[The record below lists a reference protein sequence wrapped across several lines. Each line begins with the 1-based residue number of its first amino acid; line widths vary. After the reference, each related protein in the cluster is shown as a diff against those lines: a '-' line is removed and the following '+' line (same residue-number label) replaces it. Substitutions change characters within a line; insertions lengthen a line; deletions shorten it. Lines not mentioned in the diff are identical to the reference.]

1 MQARDHLYPG
11 DSRSFFSS
19 RPLSYLKLPPLVSQ
33 PTALLALQNPPPL
46 LVNDSTTPL
55 APAIVYCVPLTPK
68 KVVIRNTFLSLFQ
81 HRNYNVICYYR

>member
-55 APAIVYCVPLTPK
+55 APAIVYCVPQHLK
-68 KVVIRNTFLSLFQ
+68 KSLSGTHFCP
-81 HRNYNVICYYR
+81 YFSIEIIT